1 MAETAPIPIILCGK
15 TEGIGRAVIAALKPE
30 IEGPLPFNSFRALLT
45 CTVVHFVLAGE
56 SGQAIIPPLLAGQSP
71 PSHSES
77 STIGSGNY
85 SQVPRAILLGGAFD
99 EATIAPLRDAVK
111 ATSGARNVPWILQ
124 DLTLPA
130 PPVGT
135 PEYSALM
142 TKRSKDALVKL
153 EQEGKL
159 DGGHDGIEWY

>member
-30 IEGPLPFNSFRALLT
+30 IE
-45 CTVVHFVLAGE
+45 VVHFVLAGE
-56 SGQAIIPPLLAGQSP
+56 SGQTIIPPLLAGESP
-71 PSHSES
+71 PSHPES

-85 SQVPRAILLGGAFD
+85 AQVPRAILLGGAFD
-99 EATIAPLRDAVK
+99 EGTIATLRDAVK
-111 ATSGARNVPWILQ
+111 ATSGARKIPWILQ

-142 TKRSKDALVKL
+142 TKRSKDALLKL
-153 EQEGKL
+153 DQDGKL
-159 DGGHDGIEWY
+159 DGSHDGIEWY

>member
-1 MAETAPIPIILCGK
+1 MAEAGPIPIILCGK
-15 TEGIGRAVIAALKPE
+15 TEGIGRAVVASLKPE
-30 IEGPLPFNSFRALLT
+30 IE
-45 CTVVHFVLAGE
+45 VIHFVLAGE

-71 PSHSES
+71 PSHPET

-85 SQVPRAILLGGAFD
+85 SQIPRAILLGGAFD
-99 EATIAPLRDAVK
+99 EATIAPLRDVVK
-111 ATSGARNVPWILQ
+111 ATSGTRNIPWVLQ

-135 PEYSALM
+135 AEYSALM
-142 TKRSKDALVKL
+142 TKRSKDALLKL

-159 DGGHDGIEWY
+159 DGNHDGTEWY

>member
-1 MAETAPIPIILCGK
+1 MAEAGSIPIILCGK
-15 TEGIGRAVIAALKPE
+15 TEGIGRAVIATLRPE
-30 IEGPLPFNSFRALLT
+30 IE
-45 CTVVHFVLAGE
+45 VVHFVLAGE

-71 PSHSES
+71 PSHPES

-85 SQVPRAILLGGAFD
+85 SQIPRAILLGGAFD
-99 EATIAPLRDAVK
+99 EATIAPLRDAVR
-111 ATSGARNVPWILQ
+111 ATSGSRNVPWVLQ

-142 TKRSKDALVKL
+142 TKRSKDALLKL
-153 EQEGKL
+153 GQDGKL
-159 DGGHDGIEWY
+159 DGSHNGIEWY